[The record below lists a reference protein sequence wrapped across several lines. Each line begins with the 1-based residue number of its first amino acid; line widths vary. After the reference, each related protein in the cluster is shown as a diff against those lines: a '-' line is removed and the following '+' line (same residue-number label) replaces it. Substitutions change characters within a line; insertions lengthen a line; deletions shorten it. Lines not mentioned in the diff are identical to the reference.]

1 LETILTLL
9 VLVKLCGEDTPSGI
23 VEWAKQRGEW
33 LSEVLGLKRKTMP
46 HRSSYQRILETVV
59 SWEEMEQLV
68 SKVLSCT
75 VIRNGYSEKL
85 AAA

>member
-1 LETILTLL
+1 
-9 VLVKLCGEDTPSGI
+9 
-23 VEWAKQRGEW
+23 
-33 LSEVLGLKRKTMP
+33 LSEVLELKRKTMP

-59 SWEEMEQLV
+59 GWEEMEQLV
-68 SKVLSCT
+68 NKVLSCT